1 MGFLDKVKETTG
13 KVTEQ
18 AKQVAAA
25 GKDKIDDARLQKQIK
40 SLQEEIGA
48 LVVASRR
55 GQAPADLDAQ
65 IDAKV
70 AEITDLEAQVEA
82 NGASD
87 DTGTPAAAATA
98 PPPPVAANVPTAP
111 PSAPP
116 VAPPPAPPA

>member
-18 AKQVAAA
+18 AKQAAAA

-48 LVVASRR
+48 LVVASKR

-70 AEITDLEAQVEA
+70 AEITDLEAQVQA
-82 NGASD
+82 NGSSADADAPAS
-87 DTGTPAAAATA
+87 
-98 PPPPVAANVPTAP
+98 PPPPPAAANVPTAP
-111 PSAPP
+111 PT
-116 VAPPPAPPA
+116 APPPAPPA

>member
-18 AKQVAAA
+18 AKQAAAA

-48 LVVASRR
+48 LVVASKR
-55 GQAPADLDAQ
+55 GEAPADLDAQ

-70 AEITDLEAQVEA
+70 AEITDLEAQVQA
-82 NGASD
+82 NGAD
-87 DTGTPAAAATA
+87 DGATA
-98 PPPPVAANVPTAP
+98 TTPPPPAAANVPTAP
-111 PSAPP
+111 PT
-116 VAPPPAPPA
+116 APPPAPPA